1 MTTVK
6 PDLARTLAPLKG
18 FQRDT
23 VAHVTSRLWTDAD
36 PTTRFLV
43 ADEVGLGKTLVGR
56 GVIAETIE
64 HLWDTE
70 DRIDIV
76 YICSN
81 AQIAQQNLAKLV
93 PGDVEIPHAD
103 RLTLLMANV
112 AEFQGRKLN
121 YISFTPGTSF
131 TVGET
136 AGKSAERV
144 LIYHLLRRGWG
155 KHEMTSKGWLK
166 FFRGSSGAERFEG
179 KLKAF
184 DTSAI
189 TDEIAEAFVADVK
202 NADPIEPEFASL
214 EDEVWDVAHS
224 RFAYLKGDP
233 DRGLSRYR
241 NRLIGRMRNLVAHA
255 AIRALEPDLI
265 ILDEF
270 HRFKTLLDDDN
281 PEAELAKALF
291 NQPTA
296 RVLLL
301 SATPFSMYTLPDEP
315 EGADHYQDFLAT
327 VRFLLGGRG
336 LSAEDVDARIADLGR
351 DLEAMRRA
359 ALPGADTRAEG
370 LAARDRVQHTLSRV
384 MSRVERLAST
394 PDRDGMLTEKPM
406 PVPVTAGD
414 LQAYAGGQRIAD
426 AIGRGRGGRDMFE
439 LWRSSPYLFNIM
451 ETYQVKQGLAKA
463 IDSADPAVR
472 KPVHDAIR
480 TADGLLD
487 WQTLEDYRPLD
498 AGNAKMRALVADT
511 VDRGAWKLAWLPPSL
526 PYYRPAG
533 VFADESL
540 RTFTKRLVFSAW
552 TVAPKAIASVVSY
565 EAERRGVQESA
576 RTGGYSERAS
586 LNPPIRR
593 PRHDGNSQNMAPEA
607 LFQPSIVLA
616 ELCDPLIL
624 AQQVGGA
631 VSAAELRDVASAA
644 VRERFDALCTEQ
656 DINRSS
662 RSKEDPSWYWAL
674 PLLLDRH
681 AHPDRP
687 YPVKIPEYFA
697 SAKDPAELDA
707 EALGGLPDDLVEVVT
722 ELGLAGPGT
731 CALRALR
738 RATGSAR
745 AFADDDLWDAAFSA
759 AEYLRSMFNQAEIAA
774 AVRVSAPSDAYW
786 RSALGYCRDG
796 NLQSVLDEYFAL
808 GGVERDHDGN
818 DLDPLTERL
827 GQALSVGLGRA
838 EIDVFDTS
846 GDEVVLD
853 GSNSIRHHFAMRMGH
868 RGTTDEQQQAR
879 VGDVLAAYNSPF
891 WPFVLASTSVGQEG
905 LDFHTYSHAIVHW
918 NLPGNPVDMEQR
930 EGRVHRF
937 RGHAIRRNIAA
948 EHGGAALAPGCTD
961 PWSTMFA
968 AAEAAK
974 TPEDTGLVPDWVY
987 ARPGGATIERYVPA
1001 MPLSRESVRYQRLLR
1016 TVAAYRLTLGQ
1027 PRQEDLVR
1035 YLSDGAADGE
1045 VLQIDLAPPVR
1056 TGTNTAYDAA
1066 R

>member
-1 MTTVK
+1 MTTK

-23 VAHVTSRLWTDAD
+23 VAHVTNRLWKDPD

-64 HLWDTE
+64 HLWDRE

-81 AQIAQQNLAKLV
+81 SQIARQNLKKLKLDHV
-93 PGDVEIPHAD
+93 DDFKHSD
-103 RLTLLMANV
+103 RLTLLMENISALHD
-112 AEFQGRKLN
+112 RKVN

-144 LIYHLLRRGWG
+144 LLYHLLRRGWG
-155 KHEMTSKGWLK
+155 RQEMTSKGWLK

-179 KLKAF
+179 KIKAF
-184 DTSAI
+184 DTHAI
-189 TDEIAEAFVADVK
+189 TDEIADAFIADLK
-202 NADPIEPEFASL
+202 AADPIEPEFACL

-224 RFAYLKGDP
+224 RFAYLKGDA
-233 DRGLSRYR
+233 DRHLSRYR

-281 PEAELAKALF
+281 EEAELAKALF

-315 EGADHYQDFLAT
+315 EGADHYDDFLAT
-327 VRFLLGGRG
+327 VRFLLGGRN
-336 LSAEDVDARIADLGR
+336 LPTEDVDARVAALGR
-351 DLEAMRRA
+351 DLETMRRA
-359 ALPGADTRAEG
+359 ALPGADSREEG
-370 LAARDRVQHTLSRV
+370 LGARDRVQHTLTRV

-426 AIGRGRGGRDMFE
+426 AIGRDRGGRDIFE

-451 ETYQVKQGLAKA
+451 ETYQVKQALKKA
-463 IDSADPAVR
+463 IDSPDPAVR

-480 TADGLLD
+480 TADGLID
-487 WQTLEDYRPLD
+487 WSTVEQYRPLG

-526 PYYRPAG
+526 PYYQPAG
-533 VFADESL
+533 VFADEALS
-540 RTFTKRLVFSAW
+540 TFTKRLVFSAW

-565 EAERRGVQESA
+565 EAERRGVKESGRA
-576 RTGGYSERAS
+576 DRYSERAT
-586 LNPPIRR
+586 LTQPIRR
-593 PRHDGNSQNMAPEA
+593 PRHDGTNQNMAPEA

-616 ELCDPLIL
+616 ELCDPLTL
-624 AQQVGGA
+624 AQRVGG
-631 VSAAELRDVASAA
+631 SPTAAELRAVAEVA
-644 VRERFDALCTEQ
+644 VRERFEALCAERG
-656 DINRSS
+656 IARSS
-662 RSKEDPSWYWAL
+662 RSKADPSWYWAA

-681 AHPDRP
+681 AHSARP
-687 YPVKIPEYFA
+687 FPVEIPEYFA
-697 SAKDPAELDA
+697 SAEDPDELDV
-707 EALGGLPDDLVEVVT
+707 EALGGFPEDLVETVT

-731 CALRALR
+731 CVLRALR
-738 RATGSAR
+738 RATGSVR
-745 AFADDDLWDAAFSA
+745 PFSDDELWDTAFDAAKD
-759 AEYLRSMFNQAEIAA
+759 LRSMFNQAEIAA
-774 AVRVSAPSDAYW
+774 AVRVSTPGDAYW
-786 RSALGYCRDG
+786 RSVLDYCQAG
-796 NLQSVLDEYFAL
+796 NLQSMLDEYFSL

-818 DLDPLTERL
+818 DLTPLTEKL
-827 GQALSVGLGRA
+827 GRALSVGLGRA
-838 EIDVFDTS
+838 EIDVFDTV
-846 GDEVVLD
+846 GDDVTID

-868 RGTTDEQQQAR
+868 KGATDERQQERA
-879 VGDVLAAYNSPF
+879 GDVLAAYNSPF

-948 EHGGAALAPGCTD
+948 EHGAAVLASGCDD
-961 PWSTMFA
+961 PWSAMFA

-974 TPEDTGLVPDWVY
+974 SPNDTDLVPDWVY

-1016 TVAAYRLTLGQ
+1016 TVGAYRLTLGQ

-1035 YLSDGAADGE
+1035 YLSTGAADGE
-1045 VLQIDLAPPVR
+1045 VLRIDLAPP
-1056 TGTNTAYDAA
+1056 A
-1066 R
+1066 RG

>member
-1 MTTVK
+1 MTVK

-23 VAHVTSRLWTDAD
+23 VAHVTNRLWNDAD
-36 PTTRFLV
+36 ATTRFLV
-43 ADEVGLGKTLVGR
+43 ADEVGLGKTLVAR

-64 HLWDTE
+64 HLWDKE
-70 DRIDIV
+70 NRIDIV

-93 PGDVEIPHAD
+93 PGDITVKNAD
-103 RLTLLMANV
+103 RLTLLMRNI
-112 AEFQGRKLN
+112 AEFQDRKLN

-136 AGKSAERV
+136 AGQADERV
-144 LIYHLLRRGWG
+144 LLYHLLRRGWG
-155 KHEMTSKGWLK
+155 PMQMKSRGWAE
-166 FFRGSSGAERFEG
+166 FFRVGVGAESFANQ
-179 KLKAF
+179 LAAF
-184 DTSAI
+184 DTDAI
-189 TDEIAEAFVADVK
+189 TDEIAGRFIEDLQH
-202 NADPIEPEFASL
+202 ADPVDPGYDSL
-214 EDEVWDVAHS
+214 EDEVWDVART
-224 RFAYLKGDP
+224 RFVRLEDEP
-233 DRGLSRYR
+233 DKALNRYR
-241 NRLIGRMRNLVAHA
+241 SRLIGRMRNLVAHA

-281 PEAELAKALF
+281 EEAELAKALF
-291 NQPTA
+291 DQPTA

-315 EGADHYQDFLAT
+315 EGADHYDDFLAT

-336 LSAEDVDARIADLGR
+336 LTAGEVDTRIAELGR
-351 DLEAMRRA
+351 DLETMRRA
-359 ALPGADTRAEG
+359 ALPGADSREAG
-370 LAARDRVQHTLSRV
+370 LAARDRVQHTLTRV

-394 PDRDGMLTEKPM
+394 PDRDGMLTEKPL
-406 PVPVTAGD
+406 PVPVTAAD

-426 AIGRGRGGRDMFE
+426 ALGRDRRGRDIFE

-451 ETYQVKQGLAKA
+451 ETYQVKLALRKA
-463 IDSADPAVR
+463 IDSPDPAVR

-487 WQTLEDYRPLD
+487 WSTIEHFHPLD

-526 PYYRPAG
+526 PYYQPAG
-533 VFADESL
+533 VFADEAL

-552 TVAPKAIASVVSY
+552 AVAPKAIASVVSY
-565 EAERRGVQESA
+565 EAERRGVQESG
-576 RTGGYSERAS
+576 RTDRYSERAS
-586 LNPPIRR
+586 LTQPIRR
-593 PRHDGNSQNMAPEA
+593 PRHDGTNQNMAPEA

-616 ELCDPLIL
+616 ELCDPLTL
-624 AQQVGGA
+624 AQRIGGVVG
-631 VSAAELRDVASAA
+631 AAELRDVAAVA
-644 VRERFDALCTEQ
+644 VRERFEAVCAEF
-656 DINRSS
+656 DISRSS
-662 RSKEDPSWYWAL
+662 RSKVDPSWYWAL

-681 AHPDRP
+681 ANPGRP
-687 YPVKIPEYFA
+687 FPVEIPEYFA
-697 SAKDPAELDA
+697 SADNPDELDV
-707 EALGGLPDDLVEVVT
+707 EALGGFPEDLVAVVT
-722 ELGLAGPGT
+722 DLGLAGPGT
-731 CALRALR
+731 CVQRALR
-738 RATGSAR
+738 RATGAVR
-745 AFADDDLWDAAFSA
+745 PRADDELWEAAFDAAEDMRA
-759 AEYLRSMFNQAEIAA
+759 LFNQAEIAA
-774 AVRVSAPSDAYW
+774 AVRVSVPGDAYW
-786 RSALGYCRDG
+786 RSVLEYCRDG

-818 DLDPLTERL
+818 ELSPLTERL
-827 GQALSVGLGRA
+827 GRALSVGLGRA

-846 GDEVVLD
+846 DDEVTID

-868 RGTTDEQQQAR
+868 KGSTDERQQERA
-879 VGDVLAAYNSPF
+879 GDVIAAYNSPF

-948 EHGGAALAPGCTD
+948 AHAGAALAPGCDD
-961 PWSTMFA
+961 PWSAMFA

-974 TPEDTGLVPDWVY
+974 SPDDTDLVPDWVY

-1035 YLSDGAADGE
+1035 YLNNGTVDRD
-1045 VLQIDLAPPVR
+1045 VLRIDLAPPASSA
-1056 TGTNTAYDAA
+1056 TL
-1066 R
+1066 